1 MATTVTQTA
10 ITMSD
15 VKLPGIGNVPKPAL
29 IAVGAASVGI
39 LAYAWY
45 RHSAGSSA
53 GTADPGTT
61 DTTDPSIDPATGV
74 PYADE
79 FGYTNGGYGFL
90 GVNDPSTGQI
100 ITSGSGT
107 GIVTITTNAQ
117 WSQAAQA
124 YLASIGGFD
133 STAVAAALG
142 AGLLGHYMT
151 PDQVGIWNAAIAFEG
166 NPPGGYPPL
175 NTTPP
180 IGQPPATTTLPAPSG
195 FKSTGH
201 TSHSVALAWNGVTG
215 ALEYHVKVTG
225 GGLNHTV
232 VTHNQTYNV
241 GSLKKSTS
249 YQFYVMAQN
258 GAGTGAKSPTITVK
272 TSAK

>member
-1 MATTVTQTA
+1 
-10 ITMSD
+10 MSD
-15 VKLPGIGNVPKPAL
+15 VKIPGLGNVPKPAL

-39 LAYAWY
+39 LAYAYY
-45 RHSAGSSA
+45 RHNSVAA
-53 GTADPGTT
+53 TAT
-61 DTTDPSIDPATGV
+61 DTSGTDVTDTSIDPATGV

-79 FGYTNGGYGFL
+79 FGYMNSGYGFL

-107 GIVTITTNAQ
+107 GVVTISTNAQ

-124 YLASIGGFD
+124 YLASIGGYD
-133 STAVAAALG
+133 STTVAAALG
-142 AGLLGHYMT
+142 AGLLGHYIT
-151 PDQVGIWNAAIAFEG
+151 PDQVSIWNAAIAFEG

-175 NTTPP
+175 NVTPP
-180 IGQPPATTTLPAPSG
+180 TGQPPPTGNTLPAPTG

-201 TSHSVALAWNGVTG
+201 TKSSAALAWNAVPG
-215 ALEYHVKVTG
+215 ALEYHIKITG

-232 VTHNQTYNV
+232 ITHNQTYNV

-272 TSAK
+272 TNAK

>member
-1 MATTVTQTA
+1 
-10 ITMSD
+10 MSD

-29 IAVGAASVGI
+29 IAVGAASAAI
-39 LAYAWY
+39 LAYAYY
-45 RHSAGSSA
+45 RRSSA
-53 GTADPGTT
+53 APSDAGTT
-61 DTTDPSIDPATGV
+61 DTGVTDTSIDPATGV

-79 FGYTNGGYGFL
+79 FGYTNTGYGFL

-107 GIVTITTNAQ
+107 GVVTITTNAQ

-175 NTTPP
+175 NVTPP
-180 IGQPPATTTLPAPSG
+180 VGQPPATTTLPAPGG
-195 FKSTGH
+195 FKTTGH
-201 TSHSVALAWNGVTG
+201 TYHSVSLTWSPVAGS
-215 ALEYHVKVTG
+215 LEYHIKISG
-225 GGLNHTV
+225 PAFDHTV
-232 VTHNQTYNV
+232 ITHN
-241 GSLKKSTS
+241 TS
-249 YQFYVMAQN
+249 YTVGNLNRSSTYRFNVMAQN
-258 GAGTGAKSPTITVK
+258 GAGTGAASPTVSVK
-272 TSAK
+272 TNAK

>member
-1 MATTVTQTA
+1 MG
-10 ITMSD
+10 ITLSD

-29 IAVGAASVGI
+29 IAVGAASIGI
-39 LAYAWY
+39 LAYAYY
-45 RHSAGSSA
+45 RHNSGASAD
-53 GTADPGTT
+53 TAPSDTT
-61 DTTDPSIDPATGV
+61 DTSIDPATGV

-79 FGYTNGGYGFL
+79 FGYTNSGYGFL

-107 GIVTITTNAQ
+107 GVVTISTNAQ

-180 IGQPPATTTLPAPSG
+180 IGQPPPTTTLPAPAG
-195 FKSTGH
+195 FKTTGH
-201 TSHSVALAWNGVTG
+201 TRTSASFSWSPVPG
-215 ALEYHVKVTG
+215 ALEYHMKISGPSFDHTIITHNTTYKVG
-225 GGLNHTV
+225 NLNH
-232 VTHNQTYNV
+232 NSTY
-241 GSLKKSTS
+241 K
-249 YQFYVMAQN
+249 FYVMAQN
-258 GAGTGAKSPTITVK
+258 GSGTGPASNTVTVK
-272 TSAK
+272 TSK